1 MAGKQKP
8 NIENLGKEMTNYK
21 IISYKLIE
29 NTTAQGLFDENLSS
43 DADWTTK
50 RIAYWGAEG
59 SVVIQFNRPCIIW
72 RNAGNYYQSHSRLF
86 RIYKDGI
93 EVTSKITQYR
103 DIAKIG
109 WSKAIIIPE
118 PGTYNFVANGALPP
132 NSDGYRLDREWY
144 LESMDET
151 SEQIKKQIL
160 NTIITNNLFQKYVIP
175 FEQDPK
181 TNIYQSIYKT
191 IRKVIES

>member
-59 SVVIQFNRPCIIW
+59 SVVISLI
-72 RNAGNYYQSHSRLF
+72 
-86 RIYKDGI
+86 
-93 EVTSKITQYR
+93 
-103 DIAKIG
+103 
-109 WSKAIIIPE
+109 
-118 PGTYNFVANGALPP
+118 
-132 NSDGYRLDREWY
+132 DRVLSGE
-144 LESMDET
+144 M
-151 SEQIKKQIL
+151 QV
-160 NTIITNNLFQKYVIP
+160 TIIRVIVDYS
-175 FEQDPK
+175 E
-181 TNIYQSIYKT
+181 SIKM
-191 IRKVIES
+191 V